1 MISGDIQAHSNNP
14 LPGYDTPRKAHML
27 RSAQPSSPG
36 HSDAAHAPQ
45 LDTPKMEFL
54 AKDPF
59 PTYSSAKVSSVKQ
72 ISKYKTT

>member
-1 MISGDIQAHSNNP
+1 
-14 LPGYDTPRKAHML
+14 ML

-36 HSDAAHAPQ
+36 NSDAAHAPQ
-45 LDTPKMEFL
+45 LDTPKMVFL

-72 ISKYKTT
+72 ISKYITT